1 MQSTDSS
8 LRCADLRKSVSTPDV
23 PRLDGAA
30 GPRRAWRWL
39 ATLVLAWAWLGM
51 PTNAWPQADTRLL
64 LATGTGVPEHA
75 GFVFGSMASLSM
87 NSSDELVFLSTL
99 HGPKNDMHA
108 VIRSRG
114 VSFSVV
120 AFEGLLSPIH
130 KAFYS
135 SFSAPSLND
144 AGQIAFTAVLKKD
157 RDDQPGSIVV
167 RVDAQ
172 GSTVVAREGDAAPG
186 IQGAVFQEFSAPL
199 VDSLGNVL
207 FSARLSGAQQSCG
220 LFLWTPTTTQVIS
233 IPAELKT
240 APGDILEPFFFSHD
254 EALLVRRGTP
264 PDVVADEFL
273 RAIAAKNFQ
282 AINPPPAPNEVLV
295 MLPANYDEPAVNM
308 LLVLMDSG
316 KAETVALAGDPSQPL
331 RIKPLAIPPV
341 KVLGRIQAQASGP
354 NGNTIFASTPA
365 DQPNDLA
372 FFCYCDGQINR
383 LTTPEE
389 LVAITTANP
398 GKPIL
403 SLAGDGQ
410 HTIAFIA
417 ATNAASDTAIYATT
431 TP

>member
-1 MQSTDSS
+1 MK
-8 LRCADLRKSVSTPDV
+8 LDLMVQVVR
-23 PRLDGAA
+23 GAPVGSGGGRQLA
-30 GPRRAWRWL
+30 PIVLLLAWL
-39 ATLVLAWAWLGM
+39 AI
-51 PTNAWPQADTRLL
+51 PTSVWPQSDTRLL

-75 GFVFGSMASLSM
+75 GFVFGSMSGLSM

-99 HGPKNDMHA
+99 HGPRNDINA
-108 VIRSRG
+108 LIRSRG

-120 AFEGLLSPIH
+120 AFEGLLSPVQ

-144 AGQIAFTAVLKKD
+144 AGQIAFTGVLKKD
-157 RDDQPGSIVV
+157 REDQPASIVV
-167 RVDAQ
+167 RVDAT
-172 GSTVVAREGDAAPG
+172 GPTVVAREGDAAPRFP
-186 IQGAVFQEFSAPL
+186 GAVFDEFSAPL

-207 FSARLSGAQQSCG
+207 FSARLKGAQPATG
-220 LFLWTPTTTQVIS
+220 LFLWTPTGTQS
-233 IPAELKT
+233 INIPLEMKLP
-240 APGDILEPFFFSHD
+240 PGEILEPFFFSHD
-254 EALLVRRGTP
+254 EALLARRGTS
-264 PDVVADEFL
+264 PDVVAGEFL

-282 AINPPPAPNEVLV
+282 AINPAPAPNDVLDI
-295 MLPANYDEPAVNM
+295 LPANPIEPPVNM
-308 LLVLMDSG
+308 LLVLMESG

-331 RIKPLAIPPV
+331 RIKPLAIPPI
-341 KVLGRIQAQASGP
+341 KELGPIQAQASGP

-383 LTTPEE
+383 LTTPDE

-398 GKPIL
+398 GRPIL

-410 HTIAFIA
+410 HTIAFLV
-417 ATNAASDTAIYATT
+417 ATNAASDTAIYVTT